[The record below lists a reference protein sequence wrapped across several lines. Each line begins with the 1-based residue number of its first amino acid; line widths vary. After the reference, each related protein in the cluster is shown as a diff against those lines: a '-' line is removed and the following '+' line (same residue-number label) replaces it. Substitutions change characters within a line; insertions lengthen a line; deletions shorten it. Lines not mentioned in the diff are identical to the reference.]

1 MANKGKVVQV
11 IGAVI
16 DVKFNS
22 GRELPNLFN
31 AIEIEMKDGHKVVAE
46 VTQHIGDDVARC
58 ISMNATDGMVRGAVA
73 VDTGAPISVP
83 VGKET
88 LGRVFN
94 VLGS

>member
-46 VTQHIGDDVARC
+46 VTQHVGRRC
-58 ISMNATDGMVRGAVA
+58 C
-73 VDTGAPISVP
+73 
-83 VGKET
+83 
-88 LGRVFN
+88 
-94 VLGS
+94 